1 MSEKEIVIQLSGLV
15 KKFPVG
21 ASYFTALNGINL
33 NIRRGGFLDNVSAMV
48 FYDWRNQQFY
58 NFINWQHQ
66 LNSLTLYTIAYWN
79 PKKITIPSQMGGV
92 SRFSGKGIQLI
103 LTWHH

>member
-33 NIRRGGFLDNVSAMV
+33 NIRRGGFLDNVSAM
-48 FYDWRNQQFY
+48 FFTTGETNS
-58 NFINWQHQ
+58 FI
-66 LNSLTLYTIAYWN
+66 
-79 PKKITIPSQMGGV
+79 
-92 SRFSGKGIQLI
+92 I
-103 LTWHH
+103 L